1 MLEGIK
7 KARVGDKVIMELMYD
22 KKGNL
27 RFAAADV
34 KRINRCRPKHW
45 HTYATQREH
54 TSGNNAWNYN
64 QREEPNQRAVAKT
77 NTTRTMHRRIWKR
90 FLRELCNENR
100 LLLSPLRK
108 WISTPRITWKA
119 YYDNQRHKAI
129 TTEDFK
135 EWHE

>member
-54 TSGNNAWNYN
+54 TSGNKAWNYN
-64 QREEPNQRAVAKT
+64 QREGTKP
-77 NTTRTMHRRIWKR
+77 TRCGKDKH
-90 FLRELCNENR
+90 N
-100 LLLSPLRK
+100 PDH
-108 WISTPRITWKA
+108 A
-119 YYDNQRHKAI
+119 
-129 TTEDFK
+129 
-135 EWHE
+135 